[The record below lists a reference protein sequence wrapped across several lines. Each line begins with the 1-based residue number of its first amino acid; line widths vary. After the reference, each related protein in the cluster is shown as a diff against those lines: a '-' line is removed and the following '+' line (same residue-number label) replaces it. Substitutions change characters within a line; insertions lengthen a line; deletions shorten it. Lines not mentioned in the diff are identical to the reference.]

1 MWGKDTTGRMNDECG
16 GWLVARSACL
26 YTCCVE
32 FTIETIE
39 LLLLIAA
46 LVAMVAR
53 RVRIPYTVILVFA
66 GIALAYFFFT
76 PEIELSRELIFTV
89 LLPPLIFEATL
100 FIRWKELTHNLPVI
114 LVFAV
119 LGVLFSA
126 LLTGAGMVYL
136 AGWSWQSAA
145 LFGMLIAAT
154 DPVSVIATFK
164 DAGVHGRLRLL
175 VEAESL
181 FNDATA
187 AIGFGLV
194 LGLASGVNVP
204 PLITVLNGLW
214 SVGGGLLI
222 GGLGAGLVIW
232 LSSTTDDHLVELAL
246 STVAAYGSFLIAE
259 DLGASGVLSTLTAGI
274 LIGNFGLPTAY
285 SDKGRAFLMDFWE
298 FIAFIANSVIF
309 FLIGVREAH
318 QSFLNSLGMVLVA
331 ILVVMLGR
339 AAAVY
344 PLSLIFQRTKL
355 RIAANHQ
362 HVLFWGGLRGAL
374 ALALALGLPETIA
387 NREAIVTAAFGV
399 VAFSIFVQGL
409 TVTPLLRRLGEL
421 PLAVAQAHA
430 EPQQAPA
437 KVEAKRRKKTTK
449 KSGMNSGKRS

>member
-1 MWGKDTTGRMNDECG
+1 M
-16 GWLVARSACL
+16 
-26 YTCCVE
+26 E
-32 FTIETIE
+32 FTIEFIE
-39 LLLLIAA
+39 FLLLIAA
-46 LVAMVAR
+46 LVAIVAR

-66 GIALAYFFFT
+66 GIALAYFFVT

-100 FIRWKELTHNLPVI
+100 FIRWKELMHNLPVI

-119 LGVLFSA
+119 CGVLVSA

-136 AGWSWQSAA
+136 AGWAWQSAA

-154 DPVSVIATFK
+154 DPVSVIAAFK

-187 AIGFGLV
+187 AVGFGLV
-194 LGLASGVNVP
+194 LALVTGAQVSPLATALSGA
-204 PLITVLNGLW
+204 W
-214 SVGGGLLI
+214 SIAGGLLV
-222 GGLGAGLVIW
+222 GGAAAGFVIW

-285 SDKGRAFLMDFWE
+285 SDRGRAFLMDFWE

-318 QSFLNSLGMVLVA
+318 QSFLNSVGMVAVA
-331 ILVVMLGR
+331 VLVVTLGR

-344 PLSLIFQRTKL
+344 PLSLVFHRSKL
-355 RIAANHQ
+355 RIAPNHP
-362 HVLFWGGLRGAL
+362 HILFWGGLRGAL
-374 ALALALGLPETIA
+374 ALALALGLPQNIPD
-387 NREAIVTAAFGV
+387 REAIVTAAFGV

-409 TVTPLLRRLGEL
+409 TMAPLLRRLGEL
-421 PLAVAQAHA
+421 PLTIVDT
-430 EPQQAPA
+430 PDTNTT
-437 KVEAKRRKKTTK
+437 RKKQNTSKHK
-449 KSGMNSGKRS
+449 KGHRR